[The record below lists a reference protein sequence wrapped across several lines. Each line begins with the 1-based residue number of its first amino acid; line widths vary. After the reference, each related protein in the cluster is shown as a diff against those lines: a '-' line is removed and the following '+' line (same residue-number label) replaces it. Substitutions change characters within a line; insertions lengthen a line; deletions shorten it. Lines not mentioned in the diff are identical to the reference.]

1 MALTQRLEFRQSQSL
16 VMTPQ
21 LMQAIKLLQLSNL
34 DLSAFVEEELER
46 NPLLER
52 ASDGVEAPVA
62 GEPAEDGQVDFADLG
77 AVHGDDPAGE
87 PSGSGAETFEPVQ
100 EEWMN
105 RDLGSRAEIEQTL
118 DAPLDNVFS
127 EEPAETAARNA
138 QDAAPTAYTEW
149 GGGASNDD
157 SYNLEAFVAA
167 EVTLGSHLAEQLAVA
182 FTAPAQRMIGQ
193 YLIDLVDEAGYLPPD
208 LGQAAERLG
217 ARESDVEAVL
227 AVLQR
232 FDPPGVCAR
241 TLSECLAIQLRE
253 LNRYDPAMQ
262 ALVEHLDLLAK
273 RDIAAL
279 RKLCGVDDED
289 IADMIGEIRR
299 LDPKPGLKFGA
310 SRVQTMVPDVYVR
323 PGPDGGW
330 HVELNSDTLPRVLV
344 NQIYYTALSK
354 TIRKDGDKSYFTDC
368 LQNATWLVR
377 ALDQRA
383 RTILKVATEIVRQ
396 QDGFFTYGVAH
407 LRPLNLKAG
416 ADADVEPA
424 HDAPDQG
431 GHRGG
436 PWPGARRV
444 RQGRGVAPRG
454 GVRRRGGASRPQLPL
469 ERLLEPEAEHAHR
482 RLRRLRAEAKPLPPP
497 GARGGAPLGRR
508 RHGRHR
514 QAEHGGRRARWPVAR
529 REPRGRTAH
538 RGRRDRRRLG
548 AHRGQLAGQPHV
560 PLPGRGTH
568 R

>member
-52 ASDGVEAPVA
+52 ASDGIEPPVA
-62 GEPAEDGQVDFADLG
+62 GEPTPEHAEFSDRDDSGSTY
-77 AVHGDDPAGE
+77 GDDNAAEHSEMAG
-87 PSGSGAETFEPVQ
+87 GSVVGDGFEPAQ
-100 EEWMN
+100 EEWLN
-105 RDLGSRAEIEQTL
+105 NDLGSRAEIEQTL
-118 DAPLDNVFS
+118 DTGLDNVFS
-127 EEPAETAARNA
+127 EEPAEAAARTA

-167 EVTLGSHLAEQLAVA
+167 EITLGSHLAEQLAVA

-193 YLIDLVDEAGYLPPD
+193 YLIDLVDEAGYLPAD

-217 ARESDVEAVL
+217 ASPQDVETGL
-227 AVLQR
+227 ATLQK

-241 TLSECLAIQLRE
+241 NLSECLAIQLRE
-253 LNRYDPAMQ
+253 QNRYDPAMQ
-262 ALVEHLDLLAK
+262 ALVEHLD
-273 RDIAAL
+273 
-279 RKLCGVDDED
+279 
-289 IADMIGEIRR
+289 
-299 LDPKPGLKFGA
+299 PKPGLKFGSA
-310 SRVQTMVPDVYVR
+310 RMQTVVPDVYVR

-344 NQIYYTALSK
+344 NQVYYTQLSK

-396 QDGFFTYGVAH
+396 QDGFFTHGVAH
-407 LRPLNLKAG
+407 LRPLNLKAV
-416 ADADVEPA
+416 ADAIQMHESTVSRVTANKYMATNRGSFELKYFFTASIASADGGEAHSAEAVRHHIRQLIDGEAPAAILSDDTIVE
-424 HDAPDQG
+424 
-431 GHRGG
+431 
-436 PWPGARRV
+436 
-444 RQGRGVAPRG
+444 
-454 GVRRRGGASRPQLPL
+454 
-469 ERLLEPEAEHAHR
+469 
-482 RLRRLRAEAKPLPPP
+482 RLRATGIDIARRTVAKYREAMRIPSSVQ
-497 GARGGAPLGRR
+497 RR
-508 RHGRHR
+508 RDKQSMLGNALSAPASSSDRSR
-514 QAEHGGRRARWPVAR
+514 DPAPV
-529 REPRGRTAH
+529 
-538 RGRRDRRRLG
+538 
-548 AHRGQLAGQPHV
+548 
-560 PLPGRGTH
+560 
-568 R
+568 